1 MGKRKQKNK
10 GRKSKQTSPGKS
22 GKAARAQRAD
32 KYDLYQQSV
41 QVPEA
46 DVSFFERVHKKLMG
60 RPAQHLRE
68 DFCGTAAVCC
78 EWVRGGKQRTAYGVD
93 LDPEPLDWGRR
104 HNLSQLDEAQRS
116 RVELVESD
124 VREVIG
130 PRADIVAAQNF
141 SFYTFMER
149 SELRS
154 YFESARRN
162 LKPEGLLVL
171 DMMGGSQAM
180 EEDREEIRDI
190 DGFKYIWEQRRFD
203 PITHFN
209 ECHIHFRFKDG
220 SKLKRA
226 FSYRWR
232 LWSIPEVRE
241 LLDEA
246 GFAWNQVYWEG
257 TDPDTGEG
265 NGEFRPRKQAP
276 SDPAW
281 IAYIVAVKEPAR
293 S

>member
-1 MGKRKQKNK
+1 MAKKKKKNRKSQKN
-10 GRKSKQTSPGKS
+10 RST
-22 GKAARAQRAD
+22 ARATKAPQAQLAD

-46 DVSFFERVHKKLMG
+46 DVGFFEKVHKKIFG
-60 RPAQHLRE
+60 RAAEQLRE

-78 EWVRGGKQRTAYGVD
+78 EWVRSGKQRTAYGVD
-93 LDPEPLDWGRR
+93 LDPEPLEWGRQ
-104 HNLSQLDEAQRS
+104 HNLSQLDERQRA
-116 RVELVESD
+116 RVELVEAD
-124 VREVIG
+124 VRDVTG

-141 SFYTFMER
+141 SFYTFTER
-149 SELRS
+149 AELRR
-154 YFESARRN
+154 YFQAARDN

-180 EEDREEIRDI
+180 EEDREEIRDVN
-190 DGFKYIWEQRRFD
+190 GFKYIWEQRRFD
-203 PITHFN
+203 PISHYN

-220 SKLKRA
+220 SKVKRA
-226 FSYRWR
+226 FSYSWR
-232 LWSIPEVRE
+232 LWMIPEVRE
-241 LLDEA
+241 LLAEA
-246 GFAWNQVYWEG
+246 GFDRSQVYWEG
-257 TDPDTGEG
+257 TDPKTGEG

-281 IAYIVAVKEPAR
+281 IAYIVGIKESAR